1 MKTWLKTTLITGVL
15 CCAVGAVLTAAGML
29 TGGKQYVQAADI
41 NTLRGDARKTDSDS
55 LAVLNKQKISGVQ
68 ALDLALDNLDLKI
81 VPSDDDCCYLSYRI
95 AATGGEAPL
104 TYTVQ
109 DGTLH
114 LKENDAVQPQVHI
127 DVDFLT
133 DFLTLGR
140 LPEDDDNAQ
149 TVILSVPKSQLK
161 QLDIRSSY
169 GDISM
174 RGISAARGSIR
185 CENGGIEL
193 EHCQLSNV
201 KLNNDYG
208 DVEMDHCTVD
218 TADISLSNGEF
229 DAESTVFSGKNTLT
243 NDYGDISMDHCTV
256 DTAAVQLS
264 NGSFDAQETAFSG
277 ENSITSSY
285 GDVSV
290 SDTLANLQALTIQAS
305 TAYGEISVPDGLRA
319 QIRQTTDDDL
329 TDYCH
334 SGTGGSLRVQAD
346 NGNIELSD
354 D

>member
-1 MKTWLKTTLITGVL
+1 MKTWLKTALISGVL

-41 NTLRGDARKTDSDS
+41 NTLRGDARKADSDS
-55 LAVLNKQKISGVQ
+55 LAVLDKQKISGVQ
-68 ALDLALDNLDLKI
+68 ALNLSLDNLDLKI

-95 AATGGEAPL
+95 AATSGEAPL

-109 DGTLH
+109 NGTLH
-114 LKENDAVQPQVHI
+114 LKENDAVQSQVHI

-133 DFLTLGR
+133 DFLTFGR
-140 LPEDDDNAQ
+140 LPEDDDDAQ

-174 RGISAARGSIR
+174 RGISAASGSIR
-185 CENGGIEL
+185 CDNGDISL
-193 EHCQLSNV
+193 KNCQLSQFT
-201 KLNNDYG
+201 LNNDYG
-208 DVEMDHCTVD
+208 DIDLERCTLD
-218 TADISLSNGEF
+218 TADISLYNGE
-229 DAESTVFSGKNTLT
+229 
-243 NDYGDISMDHCTV
+243 
-256 DTAAVQLS
+256 
-264 NGSFDAQETAFSG
+264 FDAQETAFSG

-285 GDVSV
+285 GDISV

-305 TAYGEISVPDGLRA
+305 TAYGEISVPDELRA
-319 QIRQTTDDDL
+319 QIRQSTDDEL

-346 NGNIELSD
+346 DGDIELSD

>member
-1 MKTWLKTTLITGVL
+1 MKTWLKTALLSGVL
-15 CCAVGAVLTAAGML
+15 CCAVGAVFTAAGML

-41 NTLRGDARKTDSDS
+41 NTLRGDARKADSDS

-68 ALDLALDNLDLKI
+68 ALDLALDTLDLKI

-140 LPEDDDNAQ
+140 LPEDDDTQ

-161 QLDIRSSY
+161 QLRIHVSY

-174 RGISAARGSIR
+174 RGIAASRGSIR
-185 CENGGIEL
+185 CENGDISL
-193 EHCQLSNV
+193 KNCRLSQLT
-201 KLNNDYG
+201 LNNDYG
-208 DVEMDHCTVD
+208 DIDLERCT
-218 TADISLSNGEF
+218 L
-229 DAESTVFSGKNTLT
+229 
-243 NDYGDISMDHCTV
+243 

-277 ENSITSSY
+277 
-285 GDVSV
+285 
-290 SDTLANLQALTIQAS
+290 
-305 TAYGEISVPDGLRA
+305 
-319 QIRQTTDDDL
+319 
-329 TDYCH
+329 
-334 SGTGGSLRVQAD
+334 
-346 NGNIELSD
+346 
-354 D
+354 

>member
-1 MKTWLKTTLITGVL
+1 MKTWLKTTLISGVL
-15 CCAVGAVLTAAGML
+15 CCAVGAVLAAAGML

-41 NTLRGDARKTDSDS
+41 NTLRGDARKADSDS
-55 LAVLNKQKISGVQ
+55 LAVLDKQKISGVQ

-95 AATGGEAPL
+95 AANKGEAPL

-109 DGTLH
+109 NGTLH

-133 DFLTLGR
+133 DFLTFGR
-140 LPEDDDNAQ
+140 LPEDDDTQ

-161 QLDIRSSY
+161 QLRIHVSY

-185 CENGGIEL
+185 CDNGDISL
-193 EHCQLSNV
+193 NNCQLSQFT
-201 KLNNDYG
+201 LNNDYG
-208 DVEMDHCTVD
+208 DIDLERCTLD
-218 TADISLSNGEF
+218 TADISLYNGE
-229 DAESTVFSGKNTLT
+229 
-243 NDYGDISMDHCTV
+243 
-256 DTAAVQLS
+256 
-264 NGSFDAQETAFSG
+264 FDAQETAFSG

-285 GDVSV
+285 GDISV

-319 QIRQTTDDDL
+319 QIRQTTDDEL

-346 NGNIELSD
+346 NGDIELSD

>member
-1 MKTWLKTTLITGVL
+1 MKTWLKTALLSGVL
-15 CCAVGAVLTAAGML
+15 CCAVGTVLTAAGML

-81 VPSDDDCCYLSYRI
+81 MPSDDDCCYLSYRI
-95 AATGGEAPL
+95 AATDGEAPL

-109 DGTLH
+109 NGTLH
-114 LKENDAVQPQVHI
+114 LKETDAVQPQVHI
-127 DVDFLT
+127 DVNFLT
-133 DFLTLGR
+133 DFLTFGR
-140 LPEDDDNAQ
+140 LPEDDDTQ

-174 RGISAARGSIR
+174 RGISAARGSIH
-185 CENGGIEL
+185 CDNGDISL
-193 EHCQLSNV
+193 NNCQLSQFT
-201 KLNNDYG
+201 LNNDYG
-208 DVEMDHCTVD
+208 DIDLERCT
-218 TADISLSNGEF
+218 L
-229 DAESTVFSGKNTLT
+229 
-243 NDYGDISMDHCTV
+243 

-264 NGSFDAQETAFSG
+264 NGGFDAQETAFSG

-290 SDTLANLQALTIQAS
+290 SDTLANLQALTIPAS
-305 TAYGEISVPDGLRA
+305 TTYGEISVPDGLRA
-319 QIRQTTDDDL
+319 QIRQTTDDEL

-346 NGNIELSD
+346 NGDIELSD

>member
-1 MKTWLKTTLITGVL
+1 MKTWLKTALLSGVL
-15 CCAVGAVLTAAGML
+15 CCAVGIVLTAAGML

-95 AATGGEAPL
+95 AATDGETPL

-109 DGTLH
+109 NGTLH

-133 DFLTLGR
+133 DFLTFGR
-140 LPEDDDNAQ
+140 LPEDDNDAQ

-174 RGISAARGSIR
+174 RGISAARGSIH
-185 CENGGIEL
+185 CDNGDISL
-193 EHCQLSNV
+193 NNCQLSQLT
-201 KLNNDYG
+201 LNNDYG
-208 DVEMDHCTVD
+208 DIDLERCT
-218 TADISLSNGEF
+218 L
-229 DAESTVFSGKNTLT
+229 
-243 NDYGDISMDHCTV
+243 

-264 NGSFDAQETAFSG
+264 NGGFDAQETAFSG

-346 NGNIELSD
+346 NGDIELSD

>member
-1 MKTWLKTTLITGVL
+1 MKTWLKTALLSGIL
-15 CCAVGAVLTAAGML
+15 CCAVGAVFTAAGML

-41 NTLRGDARKTDSDS
+41 NTLRGDARKADSDS
-55 LAVLNKQKISGVQ
+55 LAVLDKQKISNVQ
-68 ALDLALDNLDLKI
+68 ALDIALDTLDLKI

-140 LPEDDDNAQ
+140 LPEDDDTQ
-149 TVILSVPKSQLK
+149 TVILSVPKFQLK

-185 CENGGIEL
+185 CDNGDISL
-193 EHCQLSNV
+193 NNCRLSQLT
-201 KLNNDYG
+201 LNNDYG
-208 DVEMDHCTVD
+208 DIDLERCT
-218 TADISLSNGEF
+218 L
-229 DAESTVFSGKNTLT
+229 
-243 NDYGDISMDHCTV
+243 

-264 NGSFDAQETAFSG
+264 NGGFDAQETAFSG

-319 QIRQTTDDDL
+319 QIRQTTDDEL

-346 NGNIELSD
+346 NGDIELSD

>member
-1 MKTWLKTTLITGVL
+1 MKTWLKTALISGVL

-29 TGGKQYVQAADI
+29 TGGKQYVQTADI
-41 NTLRGDARKTDSDS
+41 NTLRGDARKADSDS
-55 LAVLNKQKISGVQ
+55 LAVLDKQKISNVQ
-68 ALDLALDNLDLKI
+68 ALDLALDTLDLKI

-140 LPEDDDNAQ
+140 LPEDDDTQ

-161 QLDIRSSY
+161 QLRIRVSY

-174 RGISAARGSIR
+174 RGIAAARGSIH
-185 CENGGIEL
+185 CDNGDISL
-193 EHCQLSNV
+193 NNCQLSQLT
-201 KLNNDYG
+201 LNNDYG
-208 DVEMDHCTVD
+208 DIDLERCT
-218 TADISLSNGEF
+218 L
-229 DAESTVFSGKNTLT
+229 
-243 NDYGDISMDHCTV
+243 

-264 NGSFDAQETAFSG
+264 NGGFDAQETAFSG

-319 QIRQTTDDDL
+319 QIRQTTDDEL

-346 NGNIELSD
+346 NGDIELSD

>member
-1 MKTWLKTTLITGVL
+1 MKTWLKTALISGVL
-15 CCAVGAVLTAAGML
+15 CCAVGAVFTAAGML

-41 NTLRGDARKTDSDS
+41 NTLRGDARKADSDS
-55 LAVLNKQKISGVQ
+55 LAVLDKQKISGVQ

-95 AATGGEAPL
+95 AANKGEAPL

-109 DGTLH
+109 NGTLH

-140 LPEDDDNAQ
+140 LPEDDDTQ

-185 CENGGIEL
+185 CDNGDISLEN
-193 EHCQLSNV
+193 CQLSQFT
-201 KLNNDYG
+201 LNNDYG
-208 DVEMDHCTVD
+208 DIDLERCT
-218 TADISLSNGEF
+218 L
-229 DAESTVFSGKNTLT
+229 
-243 NDYGDISMDHCTV
+243 

-264 NGSFDAQETAFSG
+264 NGGFDAQETAFSG

-305 TAYGEISVPDGLRA
+305 TAYGEISVPDELRA
-319 QIRQTTDDDL
+319 QIRQTTDDEL

-346 NGNIELSD
+346 NGDIELSD

>member
-1 MKTWLKTTLITGVL
+1 MKTWLKTALLSGVL
-15 CCAVGAVLTAAGML
+15 CCVVGTVLTAAGML

-41 NTLRGDARKTDSDS
+41 NTLRGDARKADSDS

-68 ALDLALDNLDLKI
+68 ALDLALDTLDLKI

-95 AATGGEAPL
+95 AATDGEAPL

-140 LPEDDDNAQ
+140 LPEDDDTQ

-161 QLDIRSSY
+161 QLRIRVSY

-174 RGISAARGSIR
+174 RGIAAARGSIH
-185 CENGGIEL
+185 CDNGDISL
-193 EHCQLSNV
+193 NNCQLSQLT
-201 KLNNDYG
+201 LNNDYG
-208 DVEMDHCTVD
+208 DIDLERCT
-218 TADISLSNGEF
+218 L
-229 DAESTVFSGKNTLT
+229 
-243 NDYGDISMDHCTV
+243 

-264 NGSFDAQETAFSG
+264 NGGFDAQETAFSG

-319 QIRQTTDDDL
+319 QIRQTTDDEL

-346 NGNIELSD
+346 NGDIELSD

>member
-1 MKTWLKTTLITGVL
+1 MKTWLKTALISGVL
-15 CCAVGAVLTAAGML
+15 CCAVGAVFTAAGML

-41 NTLRGDARKTDSDS
+41 NTLRGDARKADSDS

-68 ALDLALDNLDLKI
+68 ALNLSLDNLDLKI

-95 AATGGEAPL
+95 AANKGEKPL

-109 DGTLH
+109 NGTLH

-140 LPEDDDNAQ
+140 LPEDDDNTQ

-174 RGISAARGSIR
+174 RGISAAHGSIR
-185 CENGGIEL
+185 CDNGDISL
-193 EHCQLSNV
+193 KNCQLSQFT
-201 KLNNDYG
+201 LNNDYG
-208 DVEMDHCTVD
+208 DIDLERCT
-218 TADISLSNGEF
+218 L
-229 DAESTVFSGKNTLT
+229 
-243 NDYGDISMDHCTV
+243 

-264 NGSFDAQETAFSG
+264 NGGFDAQETVFSG

-305 TAYGEISVPDGLRA
+305 TAYGEISVPDELRA
-319 QIRQTTDDDL
+319 QIRQTTDDEL

-346 NGNIELSD
+346 NGDIELSD

>member
-1 MKTWLKTTLITGVL
+1 MKTWLKTALISGVL

-41 NTLRGDARKTDSDS
+41 NTLRGDARKADSDS
-55 LAVLNKQKISGVQ
+55 LAVLDKQKISNVQ
-68 ALDLALDNLDLKI
+68 ALNLSLDNLDLKI

-95 AATGGEAPL
+95 AANKGEAPL

-109 DGTLH
+109 NGTLH

-133 DFLTLGR
+133 DFLTFGR
-140 LPEDDDNAQ
+140 LPEDDDTQ

-174 RGISAARGSIR
+174 RGISAASGSIR
-185 CENGGIEL
+185 CDNGDISL
-193 EHCQLSNV
+193 KNCQLSQFT
-201 KLNNDYG
+201 LNNDYG
-208 DVEMDHCTVD
+208 DIDLERCT
-218 TADISLSNGEF
+218 L
-229 DAESTVFSGKNTLT
+229 
-243 NDYGDISMDHCTV
+243 

-264 NGSFDAQETAFSG
+264 NGGFDAQETAFSG

-346 NGNIELSD
+346 NGDIELSD

>member
-1 MKTWLKTTLITGVL
+1 MKTWLKTALLSGVL
-15 CCAVGAVLTAAGML
+15 CCAVGTVLTAAGML

-41 NTLRGDARKTDSDS
+41 NTLRGDARKADSDS
-55 LAVLNKQKISGVQ
+55 LAVLDKQKISNVQ
-68 ALDLALDNLDLKI
+68 ALDLALDTLDLKI
-81 VPSDDDCCYLSYRI
+81 LPSDDDCCYLSYRI

-140 LPEDDDNAQ
+140 LPEDDDTQ

-161 QLDIRSSY
+161 QLRIRVSYGDISMRGIAAARGSIHCDNGDISLNNCQLSQLTLNNDY

-185 CENGGIEL
+185 CENGDISL
-193 EHCQLSNV
+193 KNCRLSQLT
-201 KLNNDYG
+201 LNNDYG
-208 DVEMDHCTVD
+208 DIDLERCT
-218 TADISLSNGEF
+218 L
-229 DAESTVFSGKNTLT
+229 
-243 NDYGDISMDHCTV
+243 

-264 NGSFDAQETAFSG
+264 NGGFDAQETAFSG

-319 QIRQTTDDDL
+319 QIRQTTDDEL

-346 NGNIELSD
+346 NGDIELSD

>member
-1 MKTWLKTTLITGVL
+1 MKTWLKTALISGVL

-41 NTLRGDARKTDSDS
+41 NTLRGDARKADSDS
-55 LAVLNKQKISGVQ
+55 LAVLDKQKISNVQ
-68 ALDLALDNLDLKI
+68 ALDLALDTLDLKI

-140 LPEDDDNAQ
+140 LPEDDDTQ

-161 QLDIRSSY
+161 QLRIHVSY

-185 CENGGIEL
+185 CENGDISL
-193 EHCQLSNV
+193 KNCRLSQLT
-201 KLNNDYG
+201 LNNDYG
-208 DVEMDHCTVD
+208 DIDLERCT
-218 TADISLSNGEF
+218 L
-229 DAESTVFSGKNTLT
+229 
-243 NDYGDISMDHCTV
+243 

-264 NGSFDAQETAFSG
+264 NGGFDAQETAFSG

-305 TAYGEISVPDGLRA
+305 TTYGEISVPDGLRA
-319 QIRQTTDDDL
+319 QIRQTTDDEL

-346 NGNIELSD
+346 NGDIELSD

>member
-1 MKTWLKTTLITGVL
+1 MKTWLKTALISGVL

-41 NTLRGDARKTDSDS
+41 NTLRGDARKADSDS

-68 ALDLALDNLDLKI
+68 ALNLSLDNLDLKI

-95 AATGGEAPL
+95 AANKGEKPL

-109 DGTLH
+109 NGTLH

-140 LPEDDDNAQ
+140 LPEDDDTQ

-174 RGISAARGSIR
+174 RGISAASGSIR
-185 CENGGIEL
+185 CDNGDISL
-193 EHCQLSNV
+193 KNCQLSQFT
-201 KLNNDYG
+201 LNNDYG
-208 DVEMDHCTVD
+208 DIDLERC
-218 TADISLSNGEF
+218 AL
-229 DAESTVFSGKNTLT
+229 
-243 NDYGDISMDHCTV
+243 

-264 NGSFDAQETAFSG
+264 NGGFDAQETAFSG
-277 ENSITSSY
+277 ENSIISSY

-305 TAYGEISVPDGLRA
+305 TAYGEISVPDELRA
-319 QIRQTTDDDL
+319 QIRQSTDDEL

-346 NGNIELSD
+346 NGDIELSD

>member
-1 MKTWLKTTLITGVL
+1 MKTWLKTALISGVL

-29 TGGKQYVQAADI
+29 TDGKQYVQAADI

-68 ALDLALDNLDLKI
+68 ALDLALDTLDLKI

-140 LPEDDDNAQ
+140 LPEDDDTQ

-161 QLDIRSSY
+161 QLRIRVSY

-174 RGISAARGSIR
+174 RGIAAARGSIHCDNGDISLNNCQLSQLTLNNDYGDISMRGIAAARGSIR
-185 CENGGIEL
+185 CENGDISL
-193 EHCQLSNV
+193 KNCRLSQLT
-201 KLNNDYG
+201 LNNDYG
-208 DVEMDHCTVD
+208 DIDLERCT
-218 TADISLSNGEF
+218 L
-229 DAESTVFSGKNTLT
+229 
-243 NDYGDISMDHCTV
+243 

-264 NGSFDAQETAFSG
+264 NGGFDAQETAFSG

-319 QIRQTTDDDL
+319 QIRQTTDDEL

-346 NGNIELSD
+346 NGDIELSD

>member
-1 MKTWLKTTLITGVL
+1 MKTWLKTALISGVL

-41 NTLRGDARKTDSDS
+41 NTLRGDARKADSDS
-55 LAVLNKQKISGVQ
+55 LAVLDKQKISGVQ
-68 ALDLALDNLDLKI
+68 AVDLALDNLDLKI

-109 DGTLH
+109 NGTLH

-140 LPEDDDNAQ
+140 LPEDDDNTQ

-174 RGISAARGSIR
+174 RGISAASGSIR
-185 CENGGIEL
+185 CDNGDISL
-193 EHCQLSNV
+193 KNCQLSQFT
-201 KLNNDYG
+201 LNNDYG
-208 DVEMDHCTVD
+208 DIDLERCT
-218 TADISLSNGEF
+218 L
-229 DAESTVFSGKNTLT
+229 
-243 NDYGDISMDHCTV
+243 

-264 NGSFDAQETAFSG
+264 NGGFDAQETAFSG

-285 GDVSV
+285 GDISV

-319 QIRQTTDDDL
+319 QIRQTTDDEL

-346 NGNIELSD
+346 NGDIELSD

>member
-1 MKTWLKTTLITGVL
+1 MKTWLKTALISGVL

-41 NTLRGDARKTDSDS
+41 NTLRGDARKADSDS

-68 ALDLALDNLDLKI
+68 ALDLALDTLDLKI

-140 LPEDDDNAQ
+140 LPEDDDTQ

-161 QLDIRSSY
+161 QLRIHVSY
-169 GDISM
+169 GNISM

-185 CENGGIEL
+185 CENGDISL
-193 EHCQLSNV
+193 KNCRLSQLT
-201 KLNNDYG
+201 LNNDYG
-208 DVEMDHCTVD
+208 DIDLERCT
-218 TADISLSNGEF
+218 L
-229 DAESTVFSGKNTLT
+229 
-243 NDYGDISMDHCTV
+243 

-264 NGSFDAQETAFSG
+264 NGGFDAQETAFSG

-285 GDVSV
+285 GDISV

-319 QIRQTTDDDL
+319 QIRQTTDDEL

-346 NGNIELSD
+346 NGDIELSD

>member
-1 MKTWLKTTLITGVL
+1 MKTWLKTALLSGVL
-15 CCAVGAVLTAAGML
+15 CCAVGTVLTAAGML

-95 AATGGEAPL
+95 VATGGEAPL

-140 LPEDDDNAQ
+140 LPEDDDTQ

-161 QLDIRSSY
+161 QLRIRVSY

-174 RGISAARGSIR
+174 RGIAAARGSIR
-185 CENGGIEL
+185 CENGDISL
-193 EHCQLSNV
+193 KNCQLSQLT
-201 KLNNDYG
+201 LNNDYG
-208 DVEMDHCTVD
+208 DIDLERCT
-218 TADISLSNGEF
+218 L
-229 DAESTVFSGKNTLT
+229 
-243 NDYGDISMDHCTV
+243 

-319 QIRQTTDDDL
+319 QIRQTTDDEL

-346 NGNIELSD
+346 NGDIELSD

>member
-1 MKTWLKTTLITGVL
+1 MKTWLKTALISGVL

-29 TGGKQYVQAADI
+29 TGGKQYVQTADI
-41 NTLRGDARKTDSDS
+41 NTLRGDARKADSDS
-55 LAVLNKQKISGVQ
+55 LAVLDKQKISNVQ
-68 ALDLALDNLDLKI
+68 ALDLALDTLDLKI

-140 LPEDDDNAQ
+140 LPEDDDTQ

-161 QLDIRSSY
+161 QLRIRVSY

-174 RGISAARGSIR
+174 RGIAAARGSIHCDNGDISLNNCQLSQLTLIYDYGDISMRGIAAARGSIR
-185 CENGGIEL
+185 CENGDISL
-193 EHCQLSNV
+193 KNCRLSQLT
-201 KLNNDYG
+201 LNNDYG
-208 DVEMDHCTVD
+208 DIDLERCT
-218 TADISLSNGEF
+218 L
-229 DAESTVFSGKNTLT
+229 
-243 NDYGDISMDHCTV
+243 

-264 NGSFDAQETAFSG
+264 NGGFDAQETAFSG

-319 QIRQTTDDDL
+319 QIRQTTDDEL

-346 NGNIELSD
+346 NGDIELSD

>member
-1 MKTWLKTTLITGVL
+1 MKTWLKTALLSGVL
-15 CCAVGAVLTAAGML
+15 CCAVGTVLTAAGML

-95 AATGGEAPL
+95 AATDGETPL

-109 DGTLH
+109 NGTLH

-127 DVDFLT
+127 DVYFLT
-133 DFLTLGR
+133 DFLTFGR
-140 LPEDDDNAQ
+140 LPEDDNDAQ

-174 RGISAARGSIR
+174 RGISAARGSIH
-185 CENGGIEL
+185 CDNGDISL
-193 EHCQLSNV
+193 NNCQLSQLT
-201 KLNNDYG
+201 LNNDYG
-208 DVEMDHCTVD
+208 DIDLERCT
-218 TADISLSNGEF
+218 L
-229 DAESTVFSGKNTLT
+229 
-243 NDYGDISMDHCTV
+243 

-264 NGSFDAQETAFSG
+264 NGGFDAQETAFSG

-346 NGNIELSD
+346 NGDIELSD

>member
-1 MKTWLKTTLITGVL
+1 MKTWLKTALLSGVL
-15 CCAVGAVLTAAGML
+15 CCAVGTVLTAAGML

-95 AATGGEAPL
+95 AATDGEAPL

-109 DGTLH
+109 NGTLH
-114 LKENDAVQPQVHI
+114 LKETDAVQPQVHI

-133 DFLTLGR
+133 DFLTFGG
-140 LPEDDDNAQ
+140 LPEDDNDAQ

-185 CENGGIEL
+185 CDNGDISL
-193 EHCQLSNV
+193 NNCQLSQLT
-201 KLNNDYG
+201 LNNDYG
-208 DVEMDHCTVD
+208 DIDLERCT
-218 TADISLSNGEF
+218 L
-229 DAESTVFSGKNTLT
+229 
-243 NDYGDISMDHCTV
+243 

-264 NGSFDAQETAFSG
+264 NGGFDAQKTAFSG

-346 NGNIELSD
+346 NGDIELSD

>member
-1 MKTWLKTTLITGVL
+1 MKTWLKTALISGVL
-15 CCAVGAVLTAAGML
+15 CCAVGAVFTAAGML

-41 NTLRGDARKTDSDS
+41 NTLRGDARKADSDS
-55 LAVLNKQKISGVQ
+55 LAVLDKQKISGVQ
-68 ALDLALDNLDLKI
+68 ALNLSLDNLDLKI

-95 AATGGEAPL
+95 AANKGEAPL

-109 DGTLH
+109 NGTLH

-140 LPEDDDNAQ
+140 LPEDDDTQ

-185 CENGGIEL
+185 CDNGDISL
-193 EHCQLSNV
+193 NNCQLSQFT
-201 KLNNDYG
+201 LNNDYG
-208 DVEMDHCTVD
+208 DIDLERC
-218 TADISLSNGEF
+218 AL
-229 DAESTVFSGKNTLT
+229 
-243 NDYGDISMDHCTV
+243 

-264 NGSFDAQETAFSG
+264 NGGFDAQETAFSG

-285 GDVSV
+285 GDISV

-334 SGTGGSLRVQAD
+334 SGTGGSLHVQAD
-346 NGNIELSD
+346 NGDIELSD

>member
-1 MKTWLKTTLITGVL
+1 MKTWLKTALLSGVL
-15 CCAVGAVLTAAGML
+15 CCAVGTVLTAAGML

-41 NTLRGDARKTDSDS
+41 NTLRGDARKTDRDS

-95 AATGGEAPL
+95 AATDGETPL

-109 DGTLH
+109 NGTLH

-133 DFLTLGR
+133 DFLTFGR
-140 LPEDDDNAQ
+140 LPEDDNDAQ

-174 RGISAARGSIR
+174 RGISAARGSIH
-185 CENGGIEL
+185 CDNGDISL
-193 EHCQLSNV
+193 NNCQLSQLT
-201 KLNNDYG
+201 LNNDYG
-208 DVEMDHCTVD
+208 DIDLERCT
-218 TADISLSNGEF
+218 L
-229 DAESTVFSGKNTLT
+229 
-243 NDYGDISMDHCTV
+243 

-264 NGSFDAQETAFSG
+264 NGGFDAQETAFSG

-319 QIRQTTDDDL
+319 QIRQTTDDEL

-346 NGNIELSD
+346 NGDIELSD

>member
-1 MKTWLKTTLITGVL
+1 MKTWLKTALISGVL
-15 CCAVGAVLTAAGML
+15 CCAVGAVLAAAGML

-41 NTLRGDARKTDSDS
+41 NTLRGDARKADSDS
-55 LAVLNKQKISGVQ
+55 LAVLDKQKISNVQ
-68 ALDLALDNLDLKI
+68 AVDIALDNLDLKI

-95 AATGGEAPL
+95 AANKGEAPL

-109 DGTLH
+109 NGTLH

-140 LPEDDDNAQ
+140 LPEDDDNTQ

-174 RGISAARGSIR
+174 RGISAASGSIR
-185 CENGGIEL
+185 CDNGDISL
-193 EHCQLSNV
+193 NNCQLSQFT
-201 KLNNDYG
+201 LNNDYG
-208 DVEMDHCTVD
+208 DIDLERC
-218 TADISLSNGEF
+218 AL
-229 DAESTVFSGKNTLT
+229 
-243 NDYGDISMDHCTV
+243 

-264 NGSFDAQETAFSG
+264 NGGFDAQETVFSG

-305 TAYGEISVPDGLRA
+305 TAYGEISVPDELRA
-319 QIRQTTDDDL
+319 QIRQITDDEL

-346 NGNIELSD
+346 NGDIELSD

>member
-1 MKTWLKTTLITGVL
+1 MKTWLKTALLSGVL

-95 AATGGEAPL
+95 AATDGEAPL

-109 DGTLH
+109 NGTLH

-133 DFLTLGR
+133 DFLTFGR
-140 LPEDDDNAQ
+140 LPEDDNDAQ

-174 RGISAARGSIR
+174 RGISAASGSIR
-185 CENGGIEL
+185 CDNGDISL
-193 EHCQLSNV
+193 NNCQLSQLT
-201 KLNNDYG
+201 LNNDYG
-208 DVEMDHCTVD
+208 DSDLERCT
-218 TADISLSNGEF
+218 L
-229 DAESTVFSGKNTLT
+229 
-243 NDYGDISMDHCTV
+243 

-264 NGSFDAQETAFSG
+264 NGGFDAQETAFSG

-305 TAYGEISVPDGLRA
+305 TTYGEISVPDGMRA
-319 QIRQTTDDDL
+319 QIRQTTDDEL

-346 NGNIELSD
+346 NGYIELSD

>member
-1 MKTWLKTTLITGVL
+1 MKTWLKTALISSVL

-41 NTLRGDARKTDSDS
+41 NTLRGDARKADSDS
-55 LAVLNKQKISGVQ
+55 LAVLDKQKISNVQ
-68 ALDLALDNLDLKI
+68 AVDLALDNLDLKI

-95 AATGGEAPL
+95 AANKGEKPL

-140 LPEDDDNAQ
+140 LPEDDDTQ

-174 RGISAARGSIR
+174 RGISAASGSI
-185 CENGGIEL
+185 CCDNGDISL
-193 EHCQLSNV
+193 NNCQLSQFT
-201 KLNNDYG
+201 LNNDYG
-208 DVEMDHCTVD
+208 DIDLERCT
-218 TADISLSNGEF
+218 L
-229 DAESTVFSGKNTLT
+229 
-243 NDYGDISMDHCTV
+243 

-264 NGSFDAQETAFSG
+264 NGGFDAQKTAFSG

-305 TAYGEISVPDGLRA
+305 TTYGEISVPDELRA
-319 QIRQTTDDDL
+319 QIRQTTDDEL

-346 NGNIELSD
+346 NGDIELSD

>member
-1 MKTWLKTTLITGVL
+1 
-15 CCAVGAVLTAAGML
+15 ML

-95 AATGGEAPL
+95 AATDGETPL

-109 DGTLH
+109 NGTLH

-140 LPEDDDNAQ
+140 LPEDDNDAQ

-174 RGISAARGSIR
+174 RGISAARGSIH
-185 CENGGIEL
+185 CDNGDISL
-193 EHCQLSNV
+193 NNCQLSQLT
-201 KLNNDYG
+201 LNNDYG
-208 DVEMDHCTVD
+208 DIDLERCT
-218 TADISLSNGEF
+218 L
-229 DAESTVFSGKNTLT
+229 
-243 NDYGDISMDHCTV
+243 

-264 NGSFDAQETAFSG
+264 NGGFDAQETAFSG

-346 NGNIELSD
+346 NGDIELSD

>member
-1 MKTWLKTTLITGVL
+1 MKTWLKTALLSGVL

-68 ALDLALDNLDLKI
+68 ALDLALDTLDLKI

-114 LKENDAVQPQVHI
+114 LKENDAVQPQVYI

-140 LPEDDDNAQ
+140 LPEDDDTQ

-161 QLDIRSSY
+161 QLRIRVSYGDISMRGIAAARGSIHCENGDISLKNCRLSQLTLNNDY

-185 CENGGIEL
+185 CENGDISL
-193 EHCQLSNV
+193 KNCRLSQFT
-201 KLNNDYG
+201 LNNDYG
-208 DVEMDHCTVD
+208 DIVLERCT
-218 TADISLSNGEF
+218 L
-229 DAESTVFSGKNTLT
+229 
-243 NDYGDISMDHCTV
+243 

-264 NGSFDAQETAFSG
+264 NGGFDAQKTAFSG

-319 QIRQTTDDDL
+319 QIRQTTDDEL

-346 NGNIELSD
+346 NGDIELSD

>member
-15 CCAVGAVLTAAGML
+15 CCAVGAVFTAAGML

-41 NTLRGDARKTDSDS
+41 NTLRGDARKADSDS
-55 LAVLNKQKISGVQ
+55 LAVLDKQKISNVQ
-68 ALDLALDNLDLKI
+68 ALDLALDTLDLKI

-140 LPEDDDNAQ
+140 LPEDDDTQ

-161 QLDIRSSY
+161 QLRIHVSY

-185 CENGGIEL
+185 CENGDISL
-193 EHCQLSNV
+193 KNCRLSQLT
-201 KLNNDYG
+201 LNNDYG
-208 DVEMDHCTVD
+208 DIDLERCTLD
-218 TADISLSNGEF
+218 TADISLYNGEF

-243 NDYGDISMDHCTV
+243 NDYGDIDLERCTV

-319 QIRQTTDDDL
+319 QIRQTTDDEL

-346 NGNIELSD
+346 NGDIELSD

>member
-1 MKTWLKTTLITGVL
+1 MKTWLKTALLSGVL
-15 CCAVGAVLTAAGML
+15 CCAVGAVFTAAGML

-41 NTLRGDARKTDSDS
+41 NTLRGDARKADSDS
-55 LAVLNKQKISGVQ
+55 LAVLDKQKISNVQ
-68 ALDLALDNLDLKI
+68 ALDLALDTLDLKI

-140 LPEDDDNAQ
+140 LPEDDDTQ

-161 QLDIRSSY
+161 QLRIHVSY

-185 CENGGIEL
+185 CENGDISL
-193 EHCQLSNV
+193 KNCRLSQLT
-201 KLNNDYG
+201 LNNDYG
-208 DVEMDHCTVD
+208 DIDLER
-218 TADISLSNGEF
+218 
-229 DAESTVFSGKNTLT
+229 
-243 NDYGDISMDHCTV
+243 CTV

-319 QIRQTTDDDL
+319 QIRQTTDDEL

-346 NGNIELSD
+346 NGDIELSD

>member
-1 MKTWLKTTLITGVL
+1 MKTWLKTALISGVL

-41 NTLRGDARKTDSDS
+41 NTLRGDARKADSDS
-55 LAVLNKQKISGVQ
+55 LAVLDKQKISGVQ
-68 ALDLALDNLDLKI
+68 ALNLSLDNLDLKI

-109 DGTLH
+109 NGTLH
-114 LKENDAVQPQVHI
+114 LKETDAVQPQVHI

-140 LPEDDDNAQ
+140 LPEDDDVQ

-185 CENGGIEL
+185 CDNGDISL
-193 EHCQLSNV
+193 KNCQLSQFT
-201 KLNNDYG
+201 LNNDYG
-208 DVEMDHCTVD
+208 DIDLERC
-218 TADISLSNGEF
+218 AL
-229 DAESTVFSGKNTLT
+229 
-243 NDYGDISMDHCTV
+243 

-264 NGSFDAQETAFSG
+264 NGGFDAQETAFSG

-319 QIRQTTDDDL
+319 QIRQTTDDEL

-346 NGNIELSD
+346 NGDIELSD

>member
-1 MKTWLKTTLITGVL
+1 MKTWLKTALISGVL

-29 TGGKQYVQAADI
+29 TGGKQYVQSADI
-41 NTLRGDARKTDSDS
+41 NTLRGDARKADSDS
-55 LAVLNKQKISGVQ
+55 LAVLDKQKISNVQ
-68 ALDLALDNLDLKI
+68 ALDLALDTLDLKI

-140 LPEDDDNAQ
+140 LPEDDDTQ

-161 QLDIRSSY
+161 QLRIRVSYGDISMRGIAAARGSIHCDNGDISLNNCQLSQLTLNNDY

-185 CENGGIEL
+185 CENGDISL
-193 EHCQLSNV
+193 KNCQLSQLT
-201 KLNNDYG
+201 LNNDYG
-208 DVEMDHCTVD
+208 DIDLERCT
-218 TADISLSNGEF
+218 L
-229 DAESTVFSGKNTLT
+229 
-243 NDYGDISMDHCTV
+243 

-264 NGSFDAQETAFSG
+264 NGGFDAQETAFSG

-319 QIRQTTDDDL
+319 QIRQTTDDEL

-346 NGNIELSD
+346 NGDIELSD

>member
-1 MKTWLKTTLITGVL
+1 MKTWLKTALLSGVL
-15 CCAVGAVLTAAGML
+15 CCAVGTVLTAAGML

-41 NTLRGDARKTDSDS
+41 NTLRGDARKADSDS
-55 LAVLNKQKISGVQ
+55 LAVLDKQKISGVQ

-95 AATGGEAPL
+95 AATDGEAPL

-109 DGTLH
+109 NGTLH

-133 DFLTLGR
+133 DFLTFGR
-140 LPEDDDNAQ
+140 LPEDDNDAQ

-185 CENGGIEL
+185 CDNGDISL
-193 EHCQLSNV
+193 NNCQLSQLT
-201 KLNNDYG
+201 LNNDYG
-208 DVEMDHCTVD
+208 DIDLERCT
-218 TADISLSNGEF
+218 L
-229 DAESTVFSGKNTLT
+229 
-243 NDYGDISMDHCTV
+243 

-264 NGSFDAQETAFSG
+264 NGGFDAQETAFSG
-277 ENSITSSY
+277 KNSITSSY

-305 TAYGEISVPDGLRA
+305 TTYGEIFVPDGLRA
-319 QIRQTTDDDL
+319 QIRQTTDDEL

-346 NGNIELSD
+346 NGDIELSD

>member
-1 MKTWLKTTLITGVL
+1 MKTWLKTALISGVL

-41 NTLRGDARKTDSDS
+41 NTLRGDARKADSDS
-55 LAVLNKQKISGVQ
+55 LAVLDKQKISGVQ
-68 ALDLALDNLDLKI
+68 ALNLSLDNLDLKI

-95 AATGGEAPL
+95 AANKGEAPL

-109 DGTLH
+109 NGTLH

-140 LPEDDDNAQ
+140 LPEDDDTQ

-185 CENGGIEL
+185 CDNGDISL
-193 EHCQLSNV
+193 KNCQLSQFT
-201 KLNNDYG
+201 LNNDYG
-208 DVEMDHCTVD
+208 DIDLERCT
-218 TADISLSNGEF
+218 L
-229 DAESTVFSGKNTLT
+229 
-243 NDYGDISMDHCTV
+243 

-264 NGSFDAQETAFSG
+264 NGGFDAQETAFSG

-285 GDVSV
+285 GDISV

-305 TAYGEISVPDGLRA
+305 TAYGEISVPDELRA
-319 QIRQTTDDDL
+319 QIRQSTDDEL

-346 NGNIELSD
+346 NGDIELSD

>member
-1 MKTWLKTTLITGVL
+1 MKTWLKTALLSGVL

-95 AATGGEAPL
+95 AATDGEAPL

-109 DGTLH
+109 NGTLH

-133 DFLTLGR
+133 DFLTFGR
-140 LPEDDDNAQ
+140 LPEDDNDAQ
-149 TVILSVPKSQLK
+149 TVILSVPKSQRK

-185 CENGGIEL
+185 CDNGDISL
-193 EHCQLSNV
+193 NNCQLSQLT
-201 KLNNDYG
+201 LNNDYG
-208 DVEMDHCTVD
+208 DIDLEWCT
-218 TADISLSNGEF
+218 L
-229 DAESTVFSGKNTLT
+229 
-243 NDYGDISMDHCTV
+243 

-264 NGSFDAQETAFSG
+264 NGGFDAQETAFSG

-305 TAYGEISVPDGLRA
+305 TTYGEISVPDGLRA
-319 QIRQTTDDDL
+319 QIRQTTDDEL

-346 NGNIELSD
+346 NGDIELSD

>member
-1 MKTWLKTTLITGVL
+1 MKTWLKTALISGVL

-41 NTLRGDARKTDSDS
+41 NTLRGDARKADSDL

-68 ALDLALDNLDLKI
+68 ALNLSLDNLDLKI

-95 AATGGEAPL
+95 AANKGEKPL

-109 DGTLH
+109 NGTLH

-133 DFLTLGR
+133 DFLTFGR
-140 LPEDDDNAQ
+140 LPEDDDTQ

-174 RGISAARGSIR
+174 RGISAASGSIR
-185 CENGGIEL
+185 CDNGDISL
-193 EHCQLSNV
+193 KNCQLSQFT
-201 KLNNDYG
+201 LNNDYG
-208 DVEMDHCTVD
+208 DIDLERCT
-218 TADISLSNGEF
+218 L
-229 DAESTVFSGKNTLT
+229 
-243 NDYGDISMDHCTV
+243 

-264 NGSFDAQETAFSG
+264 NGGFDAQETVFSG

-319 QIRQTTDDDL
+319 QIRQSTDDEL

-346 NGNIELSD
+346 NGDIELSD